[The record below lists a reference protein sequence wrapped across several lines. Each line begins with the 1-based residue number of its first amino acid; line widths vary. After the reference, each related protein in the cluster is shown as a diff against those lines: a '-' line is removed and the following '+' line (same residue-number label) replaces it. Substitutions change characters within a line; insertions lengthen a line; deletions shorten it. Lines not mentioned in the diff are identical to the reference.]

1 MPFLLYKNKE
11 ETQLMECKLIDKQMT
26 AYLFFLLIIK
36 LTKQIRRL
44 YLYEIHIFMETTP
57 SSKALAEQHD
67 HMKVKEV
74 AEYLRIPVPTIYY
87 LVQRGI
93 LPGAIQIGGRWRIK
107 RSVINRDVLKN
118 EVLHPLAVCLQ
129 IRDNVLEKLVR

>member
-1 MPFLLYKNKE
+1 
-11 ETQLMECKLIDKQMT
+11 
-26 AYLFFLLIIK
+26 
-36 LTKQIRRL
+36 
-44 YLYEIHIFMETTP
+44 METTP
-57 SSKALAEQHD
+57 STTPAAQPEL
-67 HMKVKEV
+67 MTVKEV

-118 EVLHPLAVCLQ
+118 EVPHPLAV
-129 IRDNVLEKLVR
+129 